1 LVEAADQPMAAVM
14 IKKALQNSNVKNT
27 VLLIPKT
34 AKKLSSCAW
43 FPKKNKNTLIAYI
56 MKNDKYQM

>member
-1 LVEAADQPMAAVM
+1 MAAVM

-43 FPKKNKNTLIAYI
+43 FPKKNKNTLIAYK